1 MVETIA
7 CPIADLGLEF
17 PASVYVLYHAAT
29 QKYGCYCVQSVHG
42 LACFSTE
49 TNAYRFLEWLDLSG
63 MTAMEVTFDE
73 AREIAK
79 DRPEFVVSLML
90 LDDMQ
95 NPVIHYVR

>member
-1 MVETIA
+1 
-7 CPIADLGLEF
+7 
-17 PASVYVLYHAAT
+17 
-29 QKYGCYCVQSVHG
+29 
-42 LACFSTE
+42 
-49 TNAYRFLEWLDLSG
+49 